1 MLPPQQLELFFH
13 LLAAHLGCK
22 LFHSMAHGQIWGN
35 DELTEE
41 FRFKNV
47 LKELI
52 EKTLQLTVA
61 PNLAMSHSMRYFF
74 DNYVTHI
81 TTCLPKVRGFGSACE
96 ALSVVAEAETQCCHY
111 VT

>member
-1 MLPPQQLELFFH
+1 
-13 LLAAHLGCK
+13 
-22 LFHSMAHGQIWGN
+22 MAHGQIWGN

-61 PNLAMSHSMRYFF
+61 PNLAMSHSMSGILLIPR
-74 DNYVTHI
+74 VI
-81 TTCLPKVRGFGSACE
+81 QSLSA
-96 ALSVVAEAETQCCHY
+96 
-111 VT
+111 